1 MRINESCV
9 RVEDINLRKPLFA
22 SFHDGVFLLLNA
34 PREILGLVEGE
45 TLVDQLLENLKLVL
59 IAC

>member
-1 MRINESCV
+1 V

-45 TLVDQLLENLKLVL
+45 TLGDQLLENLKLVL